1 MAPLRRFRNYDP
13 FLAPQRWLLR
23 LGSRFYYPIAAV
35 AVMTVTG
42 IVVRDAL
49 VDHDQARHLVDLM
62 LIGGACVFVLYWR
75 AERMWLRGRVNWL
88 VAITRPERAFLWSGL
103 AVIFIALGIIVLL
116 LVAPTN
122 TAASHLWPLF
132 LFPLLFLAER
142 GDTVPFLFVT
152 SLSAVL
158 VLFLRSAV
166 SNSFSG
172 VFTPPLWLV
181 ILATSNYYLARRHLL
196 LELRTAL
203 LREIANQLSNTA
215 DIENSFE
222 AIAELIGH
230 RLRHAHV
237 RIWVV
242 NASNTQL
249 VLHAAHGTPKAHWAG
264 LTLPVAERGGI
275 PGHVIQ
281 SRRFEQWDDVRTCQY
296 HVPHPAFDW
305 MRSALAE
312 PIVVA
317 GLALGVLEIL
327 SPNEAEFWEMDEE
340 HLALLAD
347 SIGVALARSQHVL
360 REAERL
366 HDTLWTAFRRLSD
379 GISMQDMFDEV
390 ARLAREQLGAE
401 RVVLYQLA
409 PGTGY
414 PLTPPLRHGD
424 FLQPETPLAENSALF
439 ELLAHWMPHYGE
451 AGLVFLPL
459 GSRSERAGA
468 LFLHYSAQHVF
479 SPLDKLSLEAFAN
492 LVAEQINRERARW
505 RKYEAFGGVLFG
517 VHGPLTLS
525 ADSIRRL
532 TGHAQATLR
541 DDPATAE
548 AALAQAQHV
557 ARKLEMAAMLTRL
570 SRRDE
575 LDETGLRDEL
585 RRATTKLVQ
594 LVEPNC
600 RVHATIPDEADDLPI
615 AVLDA
620 LYCLAMEA
628 VANAT
633 FHGHAQ
639 QIDLEIEIESNAIH
653 LRVSDTGQGF
663 DPVTARPGPNGI
675 FENLELVQK
684 QFAAQGCITS
694 QPGAGAKVEVT
705 FPCLAD
711 VVEVN
716 ESVVNLLE
724 SS

>member
-1 MAPLRRFRNYDP
+1 MVPLRRFRNYDP

-35 AVMTVTG
+35 AVMAVVG

-49 VDHDQARHLVDLM
+49 LGHDQARRLVDLM
-62 LIGGACVFVLYWR
+62 LVGGACVFVLYWR
-75 AERMWLRGRVNWL
+75 AERMWLRGRINWL

-103 AVIFIALGIIVLL
+103 AVILIALSTIGLL
-116 LVAPTN
+116 LVAPTS
-122 TAASHLWPLF
+122 TAANHLWPLF

-142 GDTVPFLFVT
+142 GDTLPFLFVT
-152 SLSAVL
+152 SVSALL
-158 VLFLRSAV
+158 VLLLRSAV
-166 SNSFSG
+166 SNTFSG
-172 VFTPPLWLV
+172 VLTPPLWLV
-181 ILATSNYYLARRHLL
+181 VLATSNYYLARRHLL
-196 LELRTAL
+196 LELRAAL

-215 DIENSFE
+215 DIETSFE

-230 RLRHAHV
+230 RLRHDQA

-242 NASNTQL
+242 NASNTAL
-249 VLHAAHGTPKAHWAG
+249 VLHAARGTPKARWAG
-264 LTLPVAERGGI
+264 LSLPITQGI

-281 SRRFEQWDDVRTCQY
+281 ARRPEQWDDVRVC
-296 HVPHPAFDW
+296 PHHIAHPSFEW
-305 MRSALAE
+305 MRSALAV
-312 PIVVA
+312 PILVA
-317 GLALGVLEIL
+317 DQAVGVLEIL

-340 HLALLAD
+340 HLTLLAD
-347 SIGVALARSQHVL
+347 SIGIALARSQHVR

-366 HDTLWTAFRRLSD
+366 HDTLWTAFSRLSD
-379 GISMQDMFDEV
+379 GISIQDMFDEV
-390 ARLAREQLGAE
+390 ARLAREQLGADG
-401 RVVLYQLA
+401 VVLYQLA

-414 PLTPPLRHGD
+414 PLTPPLRQGD
-424 FLQPETPLAENSALF
+424 FPQPEEPLMEAAPLF
-439 ELLAHWMPHYGE
+439 DLLARWEPDYG
-451 AGLVFLPL
+451 ADSHVFLPL

-468 LFLHYSAQHVF
+468 LFLHYRDQHVF

-492 LVAEQINRERARW
+492 VVAEQINRERARW

-541 DDPATAE
+541 ADPASAE
-548 AALAQAQHV
+548 AALAQAQMV

-594 LVEPNC
+594 LVGAREAC
-600 RVHATIPDEADDLPI
+600 RVHTDIPDAADDLPI

-628 VANAT
+628 VANAA

-639 QIDLEIEIESNAIH
+639 RIDLEIKLDSTAIR
-653 LRVSDTGQGF
+653 LCVDDNGQGF
-663 DPVTARPGPNGI
+663 DPAAARPGPNGI

-684 QFAAQGCITS
+684 QFAARGCITS
-694 QPGAGAKVEVT
+694 QPGAGAKLEVT
-705 FPCLAD
+705 FPCLPD
-711 VVEVN
+711 MISDE
-716 ESVVNLLE
+716 
-724 SS
+724 

>member
-1 MAPLRRFRNYDP
+1 MVPPRRFRNYDP

-35 AVMTVTG
+35 AVIAVVG

-49 VDHDQARHLVDLM
+49 LGHDQARRLVDLM
-62 LIGGACVFVLYWR
+62 LVGGACVFVLYWR

-103 AVIFIALGIIVLL
+103 AVIFMALGTIGLL
-116 LVAPTN
+116 LVAPTS
-122 TAASHLWPLF
+122 TAANHLWPLF

-142 GDTVPFLFVT
+142 GDTAPFLFVT
-152 SLSAVL
+152 GLSALL
-158 VLFLRSAV
+158 VLLLRSAV
-166 SNSFSG
+166 SNTFSG
-172 VFTPPLWLV
+172 VLTPPLWLV

-215 DIENSFE
+215 DIETSFE
-222 AIAELIGH
+222 AITELIGH
-230 RLRHAHV
+230 RLRHDHV
-237 RIWVV
+237 RLWAV
-242 NASNTQL
+242 NAANTAL
-249 VLHAAHGTPKAHWAG
+249 VLHAAQGTPKARWVG
-264 LTLPVAERGGI
+264 LSLPITQGI

-281 SRRFEQWDDVRTCQY
+281 ARNPERWDDVRACPHY
-296 HVPHPAFDW
+296 IAHPAFEW
-305 MRSALAE
+305 IRSALAV
-312 PIVVA
+312 PILVA
-317 GLALGVLEIL
+317 GQAVGVLEIL
-327 SPNEAEFWEMDEE
+327 SSNEAEFWEMDEE
-340 HLALLAD
+340 HLTLLAD
-347 SIGVALARSQHVL
+347 SIGIALARSQHVR

-366 HDTLWTAFRRLSD
+366 HDTLWTAFSRLSD
-379 GISMQDMFDEV
+379 GISIQDMFDEV
-390 ARLAREQLGAE
+390 ARLARDQLGAN

-424 FLQPETPLAENSALF
+424 FSQTDEGLAGTASLF
-439 ELLAHWMPHYGE
+439 DLLARWEPDYGTE
-451 AGLVFLPL
+451 ARVFLPL

-468 LFLHYSAQHVF
+468 LFLYYRDQHVF

-492 LVAEQINRERARW
+492 VVAEQINREQARW

-532 TGHAQATLR
+532 TGRAQATLR
-541 DDPATAE
+541 TDPATAE
-548 AALAQAQHV
+548 AALEQAQTV

-594 LVEPNC
+594 LVEPHC
-600 RVHATIPDEADDLPI
+600 RVHTAIPDEADDLPI

-628 VANAT
+628 VANAA
-633 FHGHAQ
+633 FHGHAKH
-639 QIDLEIEIESNAIH
+639 IDLEIEIESNLIR
-653 LRVSDTGQGF
+653 LRVADTGQGF
-663 DPVTARPGPNGI
+663 DPATARPGPNGI

-684 QFAAQGCITS
+684 QFAARGCIDS
-694 QPGAGAKVEVT
+694 QPGAGAKIEVT
-705 FPCLAD
+705 FPCLPDMLRGA
-711 VVEVN
+711 
-716 ESVVNLLE
+716 
-724 SS
+724 